1 MKVMVYQKSC
11 IQCGLCASVCPEVF
25 TLLPGQPAQAPG
37 GGRGLPHRCHRC
49 PIKLF
54 PFFQK
59 ANSIGESQR
68 RQVTF
73 AAGKTVG
80 KLKAVVRLDTLHL
93 IASANE
99 NFLLTPGAKSD
110 TLNALQAMM
119 GVAARSCGRKCP
131 PVGTVTAVE
140 CGSFPNSGGTTDY
153 DLVRPELRR
162 QFRAF
167 FYFFRTKKF
176 LP

>member
-1 MKVMVYQKSC
+1 MAGVK
-11 IQCGLCASVCPEVF
+11 
-25 TLLPGQPAQAPG
+25 TLLILPVAAFHLAVVPGRIGTDQFMPISQL
-37 GGRGLPHRCHRC
+37 GGRHL
-49 PIKLF
+49 K
-54 PFFQK
+54 
-59 ANSIGESQR
+59 QR

-93 IASANE
+93 IASATE

>member
-1 MKVMVYQKSC
+1 MDRKL
-11 IQCGLCASVCPEVF
+11 LCEIVQRIECVAGIEAFLVLTVAALHLTVVPRGIRANQ
-25 TLLPGQPAQAPG
+25 LMPDAQLSSRP
-37 GGRGLPHRCHRC
+37 L
-49 PIKLF
+49 K
-54 PFFQK
+54 
-59 ANSIGESQR
+59 QR
-68 RQVTF
+68 RQL
-73 AAGKTVG
+73 ALPAGEAVG
-80 KLKAVVRLDTLHL
+80 KLGTVVRLDTLHL

-167 FYFFRTKKF
+167 FY
-176 LP
+176 

>member
-1 MKVMVYQKSC
+1 MDSEL
-11 IQCGLCASVCPEVF
+11 LCKIVQRVERMAGVKA
-25 TLLPGQPAQAPG
+25 LLILPVAALCLAVVPGRIGTDQFMPNPQL
-37 GGRGLPHRCHRC
+37 GGRLL
-49 PIKLF
+49 K
-54 PFFQK
+54 
-59 ANSIGESQR
+59 QR

-73 AAGKTVG
+73 TAGKTLG

-131 PVGTVTAVE
+131 PDGTVMAVE
-140 CGSFPNSGGTTDY
+140 CGFFRIQVEPRTML
-153 DLVRPELRR
+153 LVRPELRR

-167 FYFFRTKKF
+167 FY
-176 LP
+176 